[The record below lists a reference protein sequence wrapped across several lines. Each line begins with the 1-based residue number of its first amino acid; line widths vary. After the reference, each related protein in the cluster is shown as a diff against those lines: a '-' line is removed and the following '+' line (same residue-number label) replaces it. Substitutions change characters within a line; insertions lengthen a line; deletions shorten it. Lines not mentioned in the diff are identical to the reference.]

1 MDKIIGMGN
10 ALVDVLVTLQ
20 DDSLLDEMS
29 LPKGSMQLINGSN
42 IEYNPKFLGKIK
54 KALKFQCLYR
64 SFYFHW
70 LKQSG

>member
-1 MDKIIGMGN
+1 MKYLPSFISTEP
-10 ALVDVLVTLQ
+10 VDTKNRIY
-20 DDSLLDEMS
+20 SY
-29 LPKGSMQLINGSN
+29 GSN

>member
-1 MDKIIGMGN
+1 MRILNAGDKCTQLDLNSKLIGD
-10 ALVDVLVTLQ
+10 LF
-20 DDSLLDEMS
+20 
-29 LPKGSMQLINGSN
+29 GSN

>member
-1 MDKIIGMGN
+1 MYERKLN
-10 ALVDVLVTLQ
+10 
-20 DDSLLDEMS
+20 LLTF
-29 LPKGSMQLINGSN
+29 LLKNGSN